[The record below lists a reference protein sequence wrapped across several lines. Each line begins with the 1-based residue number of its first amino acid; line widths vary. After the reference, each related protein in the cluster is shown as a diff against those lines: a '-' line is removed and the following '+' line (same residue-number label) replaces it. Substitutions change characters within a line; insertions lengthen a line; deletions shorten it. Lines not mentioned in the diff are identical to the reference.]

1 MREVGPGVRGGHGAG
16 FLVASIAPRRA
27 GLVVFGARVV
37 SIFTGLLFIVMVTHA
52 LTTSEFGLLEVVAD
66 LLAFSAYPLTVTYFW
81 SARETARGEVVGK
94 TAALGALILTIAGLA
109 IFAVLA
115 FARQSALTTA
125 LGLFLVAL
133 SLVPTY
139 YFYLTTNSLL
149 SVHNPQAVGYVLLFG
164 EISKL
169 AIAAPLLLVYR
180 VGLPGALAALA
191 GSNIVLGAVGL
202 YFVRAT
208 LGGAVSLTKLKGWLR
223 DSWLPALNQGPNLIG
238 IGDTFVAFLI
248 AGPILVGYYQAA
260 FAIALVIGYSNYLSF
275 ALYPLLLRG
284 ASDRMVGLLF
294 DFMMLFGI
302 PMAVGAAV
310 LSPQVLFL
318 LSRKYMVAALP
329 LAILAFSVL
338 VGAADTLLD
347 RVLTG
352 KESADLAVEGRFAK
366 LLRSNIFF
374 DAIANLGYSGSYVAS
389 VTVIVA
395 WGVRTSTPLLTIA
408 TYWAASQLVL
418 TVLFL
423 LVKVWRL
430 GLGIFSGTLRPMVYY
445 SACAAAMGAGV
456 YFLAPLLVST
466 DMVGVYYGLRLLV
479 LIAVGGVI
487 YFGLLAA
494 VDKRS
499 RERFASLRSV
509 LTP

>member
-1 MREVGPGVRGGHGAG
+1 
-16 FLVASIAPRRA
+16 
-27 GLVVFGARVV
+27 
-37 SIFTGLLFIVMVTHA
+37 
-52 LTTSEFGLLEVVAD
+52 
-66 LLAFSAYPLTVTYFW
+66 
-81 SARETARGEVVGK
+81 
-94 TAALGALILTIAGLA
+94 
-109 IFAVLA
+109 
-115 FARQSALTTA
+115 
-125 LGLFLVAL
+125 
-133 SLVPTY
+133 
-139 YFYLTTNSLL
+139 
-149 SVHNPQAVGYVLLFG
+149 
-164 EISKL
+164 
-169 AIAAPLLLVYR
+169 

>member
-1 MREVGPGVRGGHGAG
+1 MTH
-16 FLVASIAPRRA
+16 IAPRRA

-52 LTTSEFGLLEVVAD
+52 LTTSGFGLLEVVAD
-66 LLAFSAYPLTVTYFW
+66 LLVFSAYPLTLTNFW
-81 SARETARGEVVGK
+81 SARETARGEIVGK
-94 TAALGALILTIAGLA
+94 TAALGALILNVAGLA

-115 FARQSALTTA
+115 FARQSALTTT
-125 LGLFLVAL
+125 LGLFLVAV

-139 YFYLTTNSLL
+139 YFYLTSNSLL
-149 SVHNPQAVGYVLLFG
+149 SVYNPQAVGYVLLVG

-169 AIAAPLLLVYR
+169 AIAAPLLLIYEA
-180 VGLPGALAALA
+180 GLPGAFAALA
-191 GSNIVLGAVGL
+191 GSNIVLGVVGL
-202 YFVRAT
+202 YFVRGT
-208 LGGAVSLTKLKGWLR
+208 LGGAVSIAKLKAWLR
-223 DSWLPALNQGPNLIG
+223 DSWLPALNQGPNLIDVA
-238 IGDTFVAFLI
+238 DTFVAFLI

-284 ASDRMVGLLF
+284 ASDKMVGLLF

-310 LSPQVLFL
+310 LSPQLLFL
-318 LSRKYMVAALP
+318 LSRRYTVAALP
-329 LAILAFSVL
+329 LAVLAFSVL
-338 VGAADTLLD
+338 AGAADTLLD

-352 KESADLAVEGRFAK
+352 KESADLAVEGRFQK

-374 DAIANLGYSGSYVAS
+374 DAVANLGYSGSYVAS
-389 VTVIVA
+389 VAVIVD

-408 TYWAASQLVL
+408 TYWAVSQLIL
-418 TVLFL
+418 TVIFL

-430 GLGIFSGTLRPMVYY
+430 GLGIFSGTLRPIAYY
-445 SACAAAMGAGV
+445 TLCAAGMGAGV
-456 YFLAPLLVST
+456 YFLAPLLVNT
-466 DMVGVYYGLRLLV
+466 DMATPYYGLRLLV
-479 LIAVGGVI
+479 LIAAGGAI
-487 YFGLLAA
+487 YFGLLTAL
-494 VDKRS
+494 DKRS
-499 RERFASLRSV
+499 RERFASLRGV